1 MHARTYNTQHAI
13 GWGRHAIRS
22 SFRSSFNPN
31 GEFTGLPRIVRKM
44 TTVTPFAPVK
54 VDGLL
59 SFEGSPFKL
68 HRPFLPAGD
77 QAEAIAKLIEG
88 LEDGLSFQTLLGV
101 TGSGKTYTMAN
112 VIAHLGRPALVL
124 APNKTLAAQLYA
136 EMREFFPE
144 NAIEYFVSYYDY
156 YQPEAYVPSKDLYIE
171 KDSSIND
178 HIEQMRLS
186 ATKSLLERRDTIIV
200 ATVSCIY
207 GIGDPVDYHS
217 LILHLREREKY
228 PQRDVIARL
237 TAMQYQRNDT
247 DFRRGT
253 FRVRGDVIDI
263 FPAEHSETAIRIAL
277 FDDEIEALTL
287 FDPLSGRMHQKVS
300 RFTVYPS
307 SHWVTPRA
315 TALRAVEAI
324 KLELRERLE
333 QFHSQGKLLEA
344 QRVEQRTRFDLE
356 MLAELGFCKGIENYS
371 RHLSGR
377 NPGEPPPTLIDY
389 LPHDAL
395 MIIDES
401 HVTIGQLGG
410 MYKGDMSRKN
420 NLVDYG
426 FRLPSALDNRP
437 LRFEEFEQLLRQTIF
452 VSATPADYERGRS
465 GQIVE
470 QVVRPTGLVDPMLEV
485 RPAGTQ
491 VDDLLSEIS
500 IRVARQE
507 RVLVTTLTKR
517 MSEQLTDYMAD
528 HGVRV
533 RYLHSEI
540 ETVERVEI
548 IRDLRLGKF
557 DVLVGIN
564 LLREG
569 LDLPEVSLVAILD
582 ADKEG
587 FLRSER
593 SLIQTIGR
601 AARHINGTAILYA
614 DRITDSMK
622 RAIEETDRRR
632 NKQLA
637 FNVEHGITP
646 RGIVK
651 RIKDIIDG
659 VYDLDAERALIQS
672 AEDQAHYDGMSE
684 RDLARELK
692 KLEKLMLEHA
702 KNLEFEK
709 AAMVRDQ
716 LAQVRIKAF
725 GASSGER
732 VSAAPV
738 TPARPQPAARR
749 R

>member
-1 MHARTYNTQHAI
+1 M
-13 GWGRHAIRS
+13 
-22 SFRSSFNPN
+22 
-31 GEFTGLPRIVRKM
+31 GEFTGFQGPRETMSTLTLI
-44 TTVTPFAPVK
+44 PPAK

-59 SFEGSPFKL
+59 AFKDSPFKL

-112 VIAHLGRPALVL
+112 VIAHMGRPALVL
-124 APNKTLAAQLYA
+124 APNKTLAAQLYS

-228 PQRDVIARL
+228 PQRDVITRL

-247 DFRRGT
+247 DFHRGT
-253 FRVRGDVIDI
+253 FRVRGDVIDV

-287 FDPLSGRMHQKVS
+287 FDPLTGRMHQKVS

-315 TALRAVEAI
+315 TALRAVDAI
-324 KLELRERLE
+324 KLELAERLE
-333 QFHSQGKLLEA
+333 QFHNEGKLLEA
-344 QRVEQRTRFDLE
+344 QRIEQRTRFDLE

-377 NPGEPPPTLIDY
+377 SPGEPPPTLIDY

-401 HVTIGQLGG
+401 HVSIGQLGG
-410 MYKGDMSRKN
+410 MYKGDMSRKT

-437 LRFEEFEQLLRQTIF
+437 LKFDEFERLMRQTIF

-470 QVVRPTGLVDPMLEV
+470 QLVRPTGLVDPALEI

-500 IRVARQE
+500 IRVARDE

-517 MSEQLTDYMAD
+517 MAEQLTDYMAD

-587 FLRSER
+587 FLRSDR

-614 DRITDSMK
+614 DRITDSMR
-622 RAIEETDRRR
+622 RAIDETDRRR

-637 FNVEHGITP
+637 FNIEHGITP
-646 RGIVK
+646 RGVVK

-659 VYDLDAERALIQS
+659 VYDADAERASLQ
-672 AEDQAHYDGMSE
+672 AADDQAHYEGMSE

-692 KLEKLMLEHA
+692 KLEKQMLEHA

-716 LAQVRIKAF
+716 LATLRIKAF
-725 GASSGER
+725 GASSGEK
-732 VSAAPV
+732 VPTPAVASA
-738 TPARPQPAARR
+738 PARPRAGRR
-749 R
+749 